1 MTDVAAGRWQDRIN
15 TRTWGIAVW
24 GYFIIAAFLSGF
36 GWWAA
41 TAPIAGAVIAP
52 GVVAAAGQNILL
64 QHLEGGMIE
73 KINVREGEQVTAGQP
88 LVTLNR
94 TAAETQLNRLI
105 NQLIALK
112 TKAAR
117 LVAER
122 DGADSI
128 TLPEGFADGLHGV
141 DYAPAL
147 EEQRKE
153 FDARFAR
160 YTAEQ
165 AILQQRVAVL
175 EQSKTGLAARQK
187 AAEAQIAIVQDELV
201 RTKSLLDQGLTQ
213 RSNYTELQRN
223 EAVLQGQLAEVLS
236 DLSSAEI
243 QIIEAKQNIERATTA
258 RVEDAVTELNT
269 IRASIG
275 DVEEQLI
282 ESETVLGRTTILSP
296 TDGVVLKLIFNVPG
310 AVVGAGQPVLE
321 LLPTSSELIIEARVS
336 PADIDAVR
344 IGQEAKLRFSALNM
358 RITPEV
364 PGSVFYV
371 SADRLTDQAT
381 QMPYYVVRLR
391 ITEDL
396 PPEISR
402 EQIYPGMPVESFIS
416 TGDRT
421 FAEYLIRPIL
431 DSFSRAFREE

>member
-15 TRTWGIAVW
+15 TRTAGIAVW
-24 GYFIIAAFLSGF
+24 GYLIIAAFIAGF

-52 GVVAAAGQNILL
+52 GIVAAAGQNILL
-64 QHLEGGMIE
+64 QHLEGGIIDE
-73 KINVREGEQVTAGQP
+73 IRVREGEPVTAGQT
-88 LVTLNR
+88 LVVLDR
-94 TAAETQLNRLI
+94 TPAETQLNRLI
-105 NQLIALK
+105 NQLIALE

-122 DGADSI
+122 DGAGSI
-128 TLPEGFADGLHGV
+128 VLPESFADRAHGA

-147 EEQRKE
+147 DEQSKE
-153 FDARFAR
+153 FTARLAR

-165 AILQQRVAVL
+165 SILQQRVAAL
-175 EQSKTGLAARQK
+175 EQSKTGLASRQT
-187 AAEAQIAIVQDELV
+187 AVEAQLAIVADELV
-201 RTKSLLDQGLTQ
+201 RTKQLLDQGLTQ

-258 RVEDAVTELNT
+258 RVEDAVSELNAV
-269 IRASIG
+269 RASLADI
-275 DVEEQLI
+275 EEQLI
-282 ESETVLGRTTILSP
+282 ESETVLGRTTIVSP
-296 TDGVVLKLIFNVPG
+296 ADGVVLKLIYNVPG

-321 LLPTSSELIIEARVS
+321 LLPTSSELIIEARVA
-336 PADIDAVR
+336 PADIDAIR
-344 IGQEAKLRFSALNM
+344 IGQAANLRFSALNL
-358 RITPEV
+358 RTTPEV
-364 PGSVFYV
+364 PGTVFYI

-402 EQIYPGMPVESFIS
+402 EQIYPGMPVESFIA

-421 FAEYLIRPIL
+421 FAEYLIRPII